1 MRARKGG
8 EAEMTERD
16 LQAWVIVLAR
26 LLGWR
31 VAHFRPARTAH
42 GWRTPVAGDGAG
54 FPDLVLVRGERML
67 FRELKTERGKLRP
80 EQEAWLSALRAAGAD
95 AGVWTEADWRCGVI
109 EAALRPDVRERMRV
123 QACRTGA

>member
-1 MRARKGG
+1 VRARKGG

-54 FPDLVLVRGERML
+54 FPDLVLVGHGRVL
-67 FRELKTERGKLRP
+67 FRELKAGRGRLRP
-80 EQEAWLSALRAAGAD
+80 EQEAWLSALRSSGAD
-95 AGVWTEADWRCGVI
+95 AEVWTEADWIRGAV
-109 EAALRPDVRERMRV
+109 EADLRYAERD
-123 QACRTGA
+123 